1 MKYMGFFLF
10 LIASPAFATL
20 CGAGAGSGNLLEKAK
35 TIIVGEVKEKNGQ
48 LYIKVYKS
56 WFPIA
61 KSVTIR
67 QVSKDHLA
75 LFGYEQFYKEIKKGQ
90 WIFLITT
97 MSSAG
102 AIDIPAGCG
111 SQVIILDPKSKN
123 FKTDL
128 KEKNQYIENY
138 VSKKFGKAKFFPNK
152 K

>member
-1 MKYMGFFLF
+1 MKYLAFFLF

-20 CGAGAGSGNLLEKAK
+20 CGAGAGSDNLLEEAK
-35 TIIVGEVKEKNGQ
+35 TIVVGEVKEKKGQ

-56 WFPIA
+56 WFPVA

-75 LFGYEQFYKEIKKGQ
+75 LFGREQFYKEIKKGQ

-97 MSSAG
+97 TSSAETM
-102 AIDIPAGCG
+102 AIPTGCG
-111 SQVIILDPKSKN
+111 SQVITLDPKNKR
-123 FKTDL
+123 FKVDL
-128 KEKNQYIENY
+128 KNTNQYIENY